1 MKIVG
6 TKLSDVPLS
15 GFSLEMHDTTLSS
28 LKTGIFDRESF
39 YKNSDFILFCLSEM
53 FGKPKESPWFKK
65 MNNN

>member
-1 MKIVG
+1 MKIVE
-6 TKLSDVPLS
+6 TKIFEVLLS

-53 FGKPKESPWFKK
+53 FGKPKESSWLK
-65 MNNN
+65 N